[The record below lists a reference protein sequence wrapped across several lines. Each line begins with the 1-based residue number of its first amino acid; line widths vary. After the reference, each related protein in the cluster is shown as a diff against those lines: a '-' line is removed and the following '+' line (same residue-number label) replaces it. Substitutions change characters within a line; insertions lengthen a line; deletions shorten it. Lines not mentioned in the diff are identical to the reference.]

1 MDEPVLQIEGRLSV
15 REEESAFLVV
25 REEDPDDWLARF
37 EKDGHFPA
45 REWAENMANVY
56 NRRLTRR
63 PTGPPTPPWHASWQ
77 LPSRAVGPAAIHSS
91 RERMSERIREGP
103 L

>member
-1 MDEPVLQIEGRLSV
+1 MDEPVLHIEGRLSV

-45 REWAENMANVY
+45 REWAENMVNVY

-63 PTGPPTPPWHASWQ
+63 PTGPPTPLARV
-77 LPSRAVGPAAIHSS
+77 LAVTIPSRRTRCDTLVASTYV
-91 RERMSERIREGP
+91 
-103 L
+103 